1 MNLTITTK
9 PIQHT
14 PIAARLPVLK
24 VVGLGGGGS
33 NAINRMIELGLGG
46 VEYIAC
52 NTDGQALKNCQAPVK
67 IQLGPRLT
75 RGLGAGGDPKIGEE
89 AAEESYRELNQALAG
104 ADMVFL
110 TAGMGGGTGTGSI
123 PIAARVARSIGA
135 VVVAIITMPFSFELG
150 RRQMNARE
158 GITQLRQ
165 YTDTLITVPNDRLL
179 QIAPR
184 DLSLDLAFR
193 MADDMLRQGIQGISE
208 LVTQPGLINVDFAH
222 VRQLMMNGGG
232 SLLSMGYGQGENKA
246 INAIEQALHHPLL
259 ESVPLENATGII
271 ANFSGGPDLTFMEVT
286 DALNYLQAKTN
297 NHAEII
303 PGVTSDEK
311 MAGRAQVILVMT
323 GLGATPLNPQ
333 MLRRNDTAVSQ
344 QPQPAQQ
351 AQYPAQQQPQ
361 YPSQQQP
368 QYPAQ
373 QQQYASQQSQYPT
386 SPAPQQPEQ
395 GRPNF
400 QVAFQ
405 APQQGQYQ
413 PAAGT
418 PAASQPEQMPSY
430 PPMQPAA
437 PVQRERTSMADL
449 GGNSIDLDLPAF
461 LRRRVNTTPST
472 RGE

>member
-1 MNLTITTK
+1 MNMTITAKT
-9 PIQHT
+9 IQHT

-52 NTDGQALKNCQAPVK
+52 NTDAQALKNSLASVK

-89 AAEESYRELNQALAG
+89 AAEESYRDLNQALAG

-135 VVVAIITMPFSFELG
+135 VVVAIITMPFSFEVG

-158 GITQLRQ
+158 GIASLRQ

-271 ANFSGGPDLTFMEVT
+271 ANFSGGPDLTFMEVA
-286 DALNYLQAKTN
+286 DALSYLQAKTN

-323 GLGATPLNPQ
+323 GLGATPLNPSL
-333 MLRRNDTAVSQ
+333 MRRPSDAVAPQKQSSVQ
-344 QPQPAQQ
+344 QP
-351 AQYPAQQQPQ
+351 
-361 YPSQQQP
+361 
-368 QYPAQ
+368 
-373 QQQYASQQSQYPT
+373 QYPT
-386 SPAPQQPEQ
+386 SPAPQQAEP
-395 GRPNF
+395 GRSNF
-400 QVAFQ
+400 QASFQ
-405 APQQGQYQ
+405 TPPQSQYQ
-413 PAAGT
+413 PQSQYAAT
-418 PAASQPEQMPSY
+418 NMPAASQPEQQMPSY

-437 PVQRERTSMADL
+437 PVQRERSSMADL

-461 LRRRVNTTPST
+461 LRRRVNTPPMT
-472 RGE
+472 RGEQ